1 MFAENLTQLQTNNIQ
16 RIGKI
21 PMRNIWLLMLYASD
35 LYRYLGSS
43 KIDVEDNPEQIANL
57 VAEVLCHLVEE
68 RLVRNL
74 SHGYSRKEAE
84 VSRVRGRINVLATER
99 HRLLDKGKICCR
111 FDELTIDTPRN
122 RYVLAALERLP
133 KIGIKSSLA
142 NRCGSLALKLSSL
155 GVSKVK
161 PSGYSYQTERFG
173 RHDVSDQKMVA
184 AAELAFSLALPT
196 ESEGLFHL
204 ATPDKE
210 IRWLRKLFEKAV
222 AGFYSVALDKRE
234 WVVAPSKQFNWQ
246 VSDKSAGIDE
256 ILPSMVTDII
266 IDQRLR
272 NERLIIDTKFNSL
285 TKKGWYRNETLRSG
299 YLYQMYAYLRS
310 QENERNLRS
319 LTSCGMLLHPAVDDE
334 VAEMVKIQGHAI
346 WFCTVNLGDSALS
359 IRKRLLFLIDKAF
372 SCGSSL

>member
-1 MFAENLTQLQTNNIQ
+1 MLAENHTQLQTSDTR
-16 RIGKI
+16 RIGQI
-21 PMRNIWLLMLYASD
+21 PMRNIWLLLFYASD
-35 LYRYLGSS
+35 LYRHLGSN
-43 KIDVEDNPEQIANL
+43 KIDVEDSPEQIANL
-57 VAEVLCHLVEE
+57 VAEVLCHLIEE

-74 SHGYSRKEAE
+74 SCGYSRKEAE
-84 VSRVRGRINVLATER
+84 VSRVRGRINVLVTER

-122 RYVLAALERLP
+122 RYVLAALGRLP

-142 NRCGSLALKLSSL
+142 NKCGSLALKLSSL
-155 GVSKVK
+155 GVSKVM

-173 RHDVSDQKMVA
+173 RHDLSDQKMVA

-196 ESEGLFHL
+196 ESDGLFHL
-204 ATPDKE
+204 TTPNKE
-210 IRWLRKLFEKAV
+210 ITWLRKLFEKAV
-222 AGFYSVALDKRE
+222 AGFYSVTLDKSE

-246 VSDKSAGIDE
+246 VSEKSAGIDD
-256 ILPSMVTDII
+256 ILPRMETDII

-285 TKKGWYRNETLRSG
+285 TKRGRYREETLRSG

-310 QENERNLRS
+310 QEDEKKLLS
-319 LTSCGMLLHPAVDDE
+319 LTSSGMLLHPAIDDE

-372 SCGSSL
+372 SCESSL

>member
-1 MFAENLTQLQTNNIQ
+1 MLAENHTQLKINNIQ

-21 PMRNIWLLMLYASD
+21 PIRNVWLLMLYASD
-35 LYRYLGSS
+35 LYRHLGSK

-57 VAEVLCHLVEE
+57 VAEILCHLVEE

-74 SHGYSRKEAE
+74 SHGYNSKEAE
-84 VSRVRGRINVLATER
+84 VSRVRGRINVLTTER

-111 FDELTIDTPRN
+111 FDELTLDTPRN
-122 RYVLAALERLP
+122 RYVVVALEILP
-133 KIGIKSSLA
+133 KFGIKSSLA
-142 NRCGSLALKLSSL
+142 NRCGSLVLKLSNL

-184 AAELAFSLALPT
+184 AADLAFSLALPT

-204 ATPDKE
+204 TTPDTE
-210 IRWLRKLFEKAV
+210 IKWLRKLFEKAV
-222 AGFYSVALDKRE
+222 AGFYSVVLDKRE
-234 WVVAPSKQFNWQ
+234 WLVAPSKQFNWQ
-246 VSDKSAGIDE
+246 VSEKSAGIDE

-299 YLYQMYAYLRS
+299 YIYQMYAYLRS
-310 QENERNLRS
+310 QEDEKNSLS
-319 LTSCGMLLHPAVDDE
+319 LTSSGMLLHPAVDSE
-334 VAEMVKIQGHAI
+334 VAEMAKIQGHAI
-346 WFCTVNLGDSALS
+346 WFCTVNLGDSAIS
-359 IRKRLLFLIDKAF
+359 IRNRLLFLIHKAF
-372 SCGSSL
+372 SCENSL

>member
-1 MFAENLTQLQTNNIQ
+1 MLAENHTQLQTINTQ
-16 RIGKI
+16 RIGQI
-21 PMRNIWLLMLYASD
+21 PMRNIWLLLFYASD
-35 LYRYLGSS
+35 LYRHLGSN
-43 KIDVEDNPEQIANL
+43 KIDVEDSPEQIANL
-57 VAEVLCHLVEE
+57 VAEVLCHLIEE

-74 SHGYSRKEAE
+74 SRGYSRKEAE

-111 FDELTIDTPRN
+111 FDELTLDTPRN
-122 RYVLAALERLP
+122 RYVLAALERLT
-133 KIGIKSSLA
+133 KIGIKSSLV
-142 NRCGSLALKLSSL
+142 NRCGSLVFKLSSL

-173 RHDVSDQKMVA
+173 RHDLSDQKMVA

-196 ESEGLFHL
+196 ESEGVFHL
-204 ATPDKE
+204 TTPDKE

-222 AGFYSVALDKRE
+222 AGFYSVVLDKRE
-234 WVVAPSKQFNWQ
+234 WVVSANKQFNWQ

-256 ILPSMVTDII
+256 ILPSMETDII
-266 IDQRLR
+266 IEQRSH
-272 NERLIIDTKFNSL
+272 NELLIIDTKFNSL

-319 LTSCGMLLHPAVDDE
+319 LTSSGMLLHPAIDDE

-372 SCGSSL
+372 SCESSL

>member
-1 MFAENLTQLQTNNIQ
+1 MLADNHTQLQTNNTR
-16 RIGKI
+16 RIGQI

-35 LYRYLGSS
+35 LYRYLGSN

>member
-1 MFAENLTQLQTNNIQ
+1 MLAENHTQLKTNNIQ

-21 PMRNIWLLMLYASD
+21 PIRNVWLLMLYASD
-35 LYRYLGSS
+35 LYRHLGSK

-57 VAEVLCHLVEE
+57 VAEILCHLVEE

-74 SHGYSRKEAE
+74 SYGYNRKEAE

-111 FDELTIDTPRN
+111 FDELTLDTPRN
-122 RYVLAALERLP
+122 RYVLAALERLS
-133 KIGIKSSLA
+133 KFGIKSSLA
-142 NRCGSLALKLSSL
+142 NRCGSLVRKLSNL

-173 RHDVSDQKMVA
+173 RHDIAEQKMVA
-184 AAELAFSLALPT
+184 AAALVFSLALPT

-204 ATPDKE
+204 STPDKE

-234 WVVAPSKQFNWQ
+234 WFVVPSKHFNWQ

-299 YLYQMYAYLRS
+299 YIFQMYTYLRS
-310 QENERNLRS
+310 QEDERNLLS
-319 LTSCGMLLHPAVDDE
+319 LTSSGMLLHPAVDDE
-334 VAEMVKIQGHAI
+334 VSEMVKIQGHVI
-346 WFCTVNLGDSALS
+346 WFCTVNLGNSALS
-359 IRKRLLFLIDKAF
+359 IRNRLLFLIDKAF
-372 SCGSSL
+372 SLERNL

>member
-1 MFAENLTQLQTNNIQ
+1 MLADNHTQLQTNNTR
-16 RIGKI
+16 RIGQI

-35 LYRYLGSS
+35 LYRYLGSN

-196 ESEGLFHL
+196 ESEGVFHL

>member
-74 SHGYSRKEAE
+74 SHGYSCKEAE

-133 KIGIKSSLA
+133 KIGIKSSLV
-142 NRCGSLALKLSSL
+142 NRCGSLVLKLSSL

-173 RHDVSDQKMVA
+173 RHDVADQKMIA

-204 ATPDKE
+204 TTPDKE

-234 WVVAPSKQFNWQ
+234 WVVAPSKQLNWQ

-272 NERLIIDTKFNSL
+272 NKRLIIDTKFNSL

-299 YLYQMYAYLRS
+299 YLYQVYAYLRS

-319 LTSCGMLLHPAVDDE
+319 LTSSGMLLHPAVDDE
-334 VAEMVKIQGHAI
+334 VAEMVKIQGHVI
-346 WFCTVNLGDSALS
+346 WFCTVNLGDSAIS

-372 SCGSSL
+372 SCESSL

>member
-1 MFAENLTQLQTNNIQ
+1 MLADNHTQLQTNNTR
-16 RIGKI
+16 RIGQI
-21 PMRNIWLLMLYASD
+21 PMRNIWLLILYASD
-35 LYRYLGSS
+35 LYRYLGSN

-74 SHGYSRKEAE
+74 SHGYSRKETE

-133 KIGIKSSLA
+133 KIGIKSSLV
-142 NRCGSLALKLSSL
+142 NRCGSLVLKLSSL

-272 NERLIIDTKFNSL
+272 KERLIIDTKFNSL

-346 WFCTVNLGDSALS
+346 WFCTVNLGDSAIS

>member
-1 MFAENLTQLQTNNIQ
+1 MLADNHTQLHTNNTR
-16 RIGKI
+16 RIGQI
-21 PMRNIWLLMLYASD
+21 PMRNIWLLMLYASE
-35 LYRYLGSS
+35 LYRYLGSN

-256 ILPSMVTDII
+256 ILPRMVTDII

>member
-1 MFAENLTQLQTNNIQ
+1 MFAENLTQLRTNNIQ

-74 SHGYSRKEAE
+74 SHGYSCKEAE

-122 RYVLAALERLP
+122 RYVLAALERLL
-133 KIGIKSSLA
+133 KFGVKTSLA
-142 NRCGSLALKLSSL
+142 KRCRSLLIKLSNI

-173 RHDVSDQKMVA
+173 RHDVADQKMVA
-184 AAELAFSLALPT
+184 AADLAFSLALPT
-196 ESEGLFHL
+196 ENDGLFHL
-204 ATPDKE
+204 TTPDKE

-222 AGFYSVALDKRE
+222 AGFYSVALNKSD
-234 WVVAPSKQFNWQ
+234 WFVASSKQFNWQ
-246 VSDKSAGIDE
+246 ISEKSAGIDD
-256 ILPSMVTDII
+256 ILPRMETDII

-285 TKKGWYRNETLRSG
+285 TKKGRYREKTLRSG
-299 YLYQMYAYLRS
+299 YIYQMYAYLRS
-310 QENERNLRS
+310 QEDEKKLLS
-319 LTSCGMLLHPAVDDE
+319 LTSSGMLLHPAIDDE
-334 VAEMVKIQGHAI
+334 VAEMVKIQGHVI

-359 IRKRLLFLIDKAF
+359 IRERLLLLIDKVF
-372 SCGSSL
+372 SC